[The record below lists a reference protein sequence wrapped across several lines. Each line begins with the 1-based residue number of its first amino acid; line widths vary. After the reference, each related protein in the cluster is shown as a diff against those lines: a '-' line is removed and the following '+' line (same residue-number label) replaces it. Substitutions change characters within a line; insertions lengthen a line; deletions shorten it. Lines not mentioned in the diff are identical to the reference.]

1 MPHTK
6 DPLVSESEKLLDQY
20 HGERAEWA
28 TQAMEDDEFR
38 NNQQWKASHVTTLES
53 RAQSPI
59 VDNVVHPAVEQA
71 KALLTANKPKFQ
83 STGRDDSDTKV
94 GRIFSEIMSYIWDK
108 SNGNVELKQIVDDY
122 YVKGMGVMQAYMDPM
137 KDFGRGEVCFHSV
150 DPLDVYID
158 PNSSDTFCRDASNI
172 IIAKLFTGAQLMDL
186 YPQTKEIIDN
196 LEQSRND
203 RYPSQSRRGQLDQVI
218 GPIQSDNYSTDEKY
232 YEVIDRYQK
241 VKLPYYHIID
251 TVINQEYIFNIEDF
265 AEYSEQPAIIMVNQE
280 GTQYITEKQSVDELI
295 AVYEAT
301 GGTYHYMMD
310 MQTGQPTLMPGE
322 EHAEAIPGSQTEIR
336 LTKKGLLIAEGAIIS
351 NEVIV
356 DRVRRILC
364 AGGVMLYDYILDIE
378 EYPIV
383 TLMNRHNR
391 NPYPMS
397 DVRFIKPIQ
406 EYINKITSLIIAHAS
421 SSTNTKL
428 LIPRGS
434 MNRKQLEEE
443 WSRAGTGVIEFD
455 PELGTPIVA
464 GPIPLP
470 NELYKNREDAKQSIY
485 HIIGIHP
492 LQSGDPSAAPSTYK
506 GTVAIDEYA
515 QRRIKSKL
523 DDIDEAL
530 NQIAK
535 VIVQFIQQTYTDQ
548 KIVRIMKPDGRMSQ
562 VTLNQPIYD
571 DLTNEILGR
580 INDVT
585 IGNYDLIVVSG
596 STLPS
601 NRWARFEYYMQLY
614 QSGIIDAQEV
624 LEQTEVADTEG
635 VMERTSII
643 NQQKQIIAQLEEELK
658 NTRGDLQTAQR
669 ESTHDRKRV
678 EIEKFK
684 TKLNSAS
691 NKSQSAVNLFEAR
704 LNDELQKT
712 RQDLRQDEQQ
722 TKEAIAVS

>member
-6 DPLVSESEKLLDQY
+6 DSLVTESEKLLDQY
-20 HGERAEWA
+20 HGERTDWA

-38 NNQQWKASHVTTLES
+38 NNQQWKSKHITTLEQ

-158 PNSSDTFCRDASNI
+158 PNASDTFCRDASNI
-172 IIAKLFTGAQLMDL
+172 MIAKIFTGSQLIDL
-186 YPQTKEIIDN
+186 YPQTEEMINDM
-196 LEQSRND
+196 EQSKND
-203 RYPSQSRRGQLDQVI
+203 RYPAQSRRGQLDQTI
-218 GPIQSDNYSTDEKY
+218 GPIQSDNFATDERY

-241 VKLPYYHIID
+241 VKLPYYHIVD
-251 TVINQEYIFNIEDF
+251 TVINQEYIFNEQDF
-265 AEYSEQPAIIMVNQE
+265 SEYTEQPAIIMVNQE
-280 GTQYITEKQSVDELI
+280 GTQYITEKRSVDELI

-301 GGTYHYMMD
+301 GGTYHYMLD
-310 MQTGQPTLMPGE
+310 MQTGQPTLMPGP

-336 LTKKGLLIAEGAIIS
+336 ITKKGLLIGEGVIIS
-351 NEVIV
+351 NQVIV

-364 AGGVMLYDYILDIE
+364 TGGILLYDYILDIE

-397 DVRFIKPIQ
+397 DVRFVKPIQ

-485 HIIGIHP
+485 HILGIHP

-548 KIVRIMKPDGRMSQ
+548 KVIRLMKPDGRMNE
-562 VTLNQPIYD
+562 VTMNQPIYD
-571 DLTNEILGR
+571 DFTNEVLGR
-580 INDVT
+580 MNDVT
-585 IGNYDLIVVSG
+585 IGNYDLVVVSG

-614 QSGIIDAQEV
+614 QAGIIDAQEV

-635 VMERTSII
+635 VMQRTSII
-643 NQQKQIIAQLEEELK
+643 NQQQQMIAQLEEQLK
-658 NTRGDLQTAQR
+658 NTKGDLQTAQR

-712 RQDLRQDEQQ
+712 RQDLRQDEQR
-722 TKEAIAVS
+722 KEPIAVS

>member
-1 MPHTK
+1 
-6 DPLVSESEKLLDQY
+6 
-20 HGERAEWA
+20 
-28 TQAMEDDEFR
+28 
-38 NNQQWKASHVTTLES
+38 
-53 RAQSPI
+53 
-59 VDNVVHPAVEQA
+59 
-71 KALLTANKPKFQ
+71 
-83 STGRDDSDTKV
+83 
-94 GRIFSEIMSYIWDK
+94 
-108 SNGNVELKQIVDDY
+108 
-122 YVKGMGVMQAYMDPM
+122 
-137 KDFGRGEVCFHSV
+137 
-150 DPLDVYID
+150 
-158 PNSSDTFCRDASNI
+158 
-172 IIAKLFTGAQLMDL
+172 
-186 YPQTKEIIDN
+186 
-196 LEQSRND
+196 
-203 RYPSQSRRGQLDQVI
+203 
-218 GPIQSDNYSTDEKY
+218 
-232 YEVIDRYQK
+232 
-241 VKLPYYHIID
+241 
-251 TVINQEYIFNIEDF
+251 
-265 AEYSEQPAIIMVNQE
+265 
-280 GTQYITEKQSVDELI
+280 
-295 AVYEAT
+295 
-301 GGTYHYMMD
+301 
-310 MQTGQPTLMPGE
+310 
-322 EHAEAIPGSQTEIR
+322 
-336 LTKKGLLIAEGAIIS
+336 
-351 NEVIV
+351 
-356 DRVRRILC
+356 
-364 AGGVMLYDYILDIE
+364 
-378 EYPIV
+378 
-383 TLMNRHNR
+383 MNRHNR

-397 DVRFIKPIQ
+397 DVRFVKPIQ

-470 NELYKNREDAKQSIY
+470 NELYKNREDAKQSIF
-485 HIIGIHP
+485 HILGIHP

-535 VIVQFIQQTYTDQ
+535 VIVQFIQQTYTDE
-548 KIVRIMKPDGRMSQ
+548 KVIRIMKPDGRMSE
-562 VTLNQPIYD
+562 VTMNQPIYD
-571 DLTNEILGR
+571 DFTNEILGR
-580 INDVT
+580 MNDVT

-614 QSGIIDAQEV
+614 TSGIIDAQEV

-635 VMERTSII
+635 VMQRTSII
-643 NQQKQIIAQLEEELK
+643 NQQQQMIAQLEEQLK
-658 NTRGDLQTAQR
+658 NTKGDLQTAQR

-712 RQDLRQDEQQ
+712 RQDLRQDEQR
-722 TKEAIAVS
+722 KEPIAVS